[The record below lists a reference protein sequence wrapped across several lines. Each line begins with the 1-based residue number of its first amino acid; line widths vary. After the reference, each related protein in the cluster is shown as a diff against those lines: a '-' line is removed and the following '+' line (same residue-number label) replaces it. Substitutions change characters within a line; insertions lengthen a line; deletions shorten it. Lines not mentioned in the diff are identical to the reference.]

1 MTALV
6 QVIFAV
12 LVAPLLLL
20 AYSIA
25 VLVRWLTGRL
35 P

>member
-20 AYSIA
+20 LYVVAVAYRAI
-25 VLVRWLTGRL
+25 RNRL